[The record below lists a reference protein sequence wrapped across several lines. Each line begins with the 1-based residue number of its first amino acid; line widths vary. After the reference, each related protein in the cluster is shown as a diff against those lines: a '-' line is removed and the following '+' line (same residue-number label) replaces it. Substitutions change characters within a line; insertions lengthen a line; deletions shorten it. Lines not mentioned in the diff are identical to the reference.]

1 MLRLDRSLS
10 KIAYYILLIDKYYV
24 FIYYVFIDI
33 AIYLFMSR
41 CTYLLIYRIRRNI
54 LMSIYSHL
62 DILYV

>member
-10 KIAYYILLIDKYYV
+10 KIAYYILLIDK
-24 FIYYVFIDI
+24 YYVFIDI